1 MTRRGLFA
9 TLLAPLV
16 ARFAPKRRRSKFIDN
31 RLESARRFTLAELD
45 AAYAQAMA
53 GDDRPDLIWGTRDST
68 GTIEVPNPRTCYR
81 LHSADGGF

>member
-16 ARFAPKRRRSKFIDN
+16 ARFAPKPKPTGTTFGLAPAWDRKAFPEWDSEDTG
-31 RLESARRFTLAELD
+31 AVTLVQWD
-45 AAYAQAMA
+45 F
-53 GDDRPDLIWGTRDST
+53 T

-81 LHSADGGF
+81 LHSADGRF